1 MDSRTAAHDGA
12 GSTATPKWVNFGVGM
27 PHFGASETTQEL
39 TESSFSIAFKGTNRI
54 PTLTMFAHAE
64 KGRNNFSTNLTSVE
78 YDSRPLGSLTEK
90 SFKIAPSMFKNV
102 VKSEFSTHQEEYQS
116 EIYISKIGIYDSMK
130 NLLGYVTLANPVRK
144 TEDRDYTFKIKLD
157 V

>member
-1 MDSRTAAHDGA
+1 
-12 GSTATPKWVNFGVGM
+12 M

-39 TESSFSIAFKGTNRI
+39 TESSFGISFKGTNSI

-64 KGRNNFSTNLTSVE
+64 QGVNNFSTNLTSVE
-78 YDSRPLGSLTEK
+78 YATRPLGSLDAK
-90 SFKIAPSMFKNV
+90 SFKIGRSRFKNV

-116 EIYISKIGIYDSMK
+116 EVYISKIGIYDSRK
-130 NLLGYVTLANPVRK
+130 NLLGYVTLANPIRK
-144 TEDRDYTFKIKLD
+144 TEKRDYTFKIKLD